1 MTAPTPT
8 GSTIIPCLRYRD
20 ARAAI
25 AWLERA
31 FGFKAQAVY
40 AEGDIVYHAQLVYG
54 AGMIMLGSVDNGGE
68 WGKLVV
74 QPDEVG
80 GRETQSACVIVADPD
95 AHYTRAVAAGAELA
109 IDIADQD
116 YGGRGYACRDLEGH
130 LWWFG
135 SYDPW
140 QAETGAP

>member
-1 MTAPTPT
+1 MTVPTDR

-31 FGFKAQAVY
+31 FGFTAQAVY
-40 AEGDIVYHAQLVYG
+40 AEGDLVYHAQLVYG
-54 AGMIMLGSVDNGGE
+54 SGMIMLGSVDNGGD
-68 WGKLVV
+68 WGKLIV
-74 QPDEVG
+74 QPDDVE
-80 GRETQSACVIVADPD
+80 GRETQSACVIVTDPD
-95 AHYTRAVAAGAELA
+95 AHYERAVAAGAELA

-116 YGGRGYACRDLEGH
+116 YGGRGYACRDLVGH

-140 QAETGAP
+140 KETDA

>member
-1 MTAPTPT
+1 MTAPAPT

-31 FGFKAQAVY
+31 FGFRAQAVY
-40 AEGDIVYHAQLVYG
+40 AEGDIVYHAQLVHG
-54 AGMIMLGSVDNGGE
+54 TGMIMLGSVDNGGE
-68 WGKLVV
+68 WGKLVA

-80 GRETQSACVIVADPD
+80 GRETQSACVVVTDPD
-95 AHYTRAVAAGAELA
+95 AHYARAVAAGAELA

-140 QAETGAP
+140 QEHGL

>member
-1 MTAPTPT
+1 MTAPTDT
-8 GSTIIPCLRYRD
+8 GSIIIPCLRYRD

-31 FGFKAQAVY
+31 FGFRAQAVY
-40 AEGDIVYHAQLVYG
+40 AEGDLVYHAQLVYG
-54 AGMIMLGSVDNGGE
+54 TGMIMLGSVDNGGE

-74 QPDEVG
+74 QPDEIG
-80 GRETQSACVIVADPD
+80 GRETQSACVIVTDPD
-95 AHYTRAVAAGAELA
+95 AHYARAVAAGAELV

-140 QAETGAP
+140 REAGL

>member
-1 MTAPTPT
+1 MTAPTPI

-40 AEGDIVYHAQLVYG
+40 AEGDIVYHAQLVHG

-95 AHYTRAVAAGAELA
+95 AHYARAVAAGAELA

-140 QAETGAP
+140 QAETGAS

>member
-40 AEGDIVYHAQLVYG
+40 AEGDIVYHAQLVHG

-95 AHYTRAVAAGAELA
+95 AHYARAVAAGAELA

-140 QAETGAP
+140 QAETGAS

>member
-40 AEGDIVYHAQLVYG
+40 AEGDIVYHAQLVHG

-95 AHYTRAVAAGAELA
+95 AHYARAVAAGAELA

-130 LWWFG
+130 L
-135 SYDPW
+135 
-140 QAETGAP
+140 

>member
-1 MTAPTPT
+1 MTAPDT

-31 FGFKAQAVY
+31 FGFHAQAVY

-54 AGMIMLGSVDNGGE
+54 RGMIMLGSVGNGGD
-68 WGKLVV
+68 WGKLIV
-74 QPDEVG
+74 QPDEVK
-80 GRETQSACVIVADPD
+80 GRETQNACVIVTDPD
-95 AHYTRAVAAGAELA
+95 AHYERAVAAGAELA

-140 QAETGAP
+140 KETDA